1 MAMQTENVEL
11 FEKIKHLTEE
21 DVVNMSAQ
29 TVWNDFLSKYEE
41 INNNK
46 LKLRLKKER
55 EKSTHI
61 MQKEKDRVNKILQE
75 SLVSFY

>member
-21 DVVNMSAQ
+21 DVVNMSAHS
-29 TVWNDFLSKYEE
+29 VWNDFLSKYEE

-46 LKLRLKKER
+46 MKLRLKKEK
-55 EKSTHI
+55 EKYANI

-75 SLVSFY
+75 SLVSFN

>member
-1 MAMQTENVEL
+1 MAMQTENVQL
-11 FEKIKHLTEE
+11 FENIKHLTEE

-46 LKLRLKKER
+46 
-55 EKSTHI
+55 
-61 MQKEKDRVNKILQE
+61 
-75 SLVSFY
+75 